1 MAMDDKK
8 LRQDV
13 IDELAFEPS
22 LNAETV
28 GVAAERGIV
37 TLSGHVESYP
47 QKMAAE
53 RAVWRVKG
61 VKGIAQEI
69 EVRLPGHKRRAD
81 DEIAQRA
88 ISILAWNTE
97 VPADA
102 VKVRVSEGWVTL
114 TGDVSWNHQRLAA
127 ERAVRELSGVV
138 GIINRIELASPVQ
151 PSDVKQRIAAALAR
165 HAKVEA
171 DRIGIAVDGG
181 TVTLTGDVD
190 NWDERVAV
198 EGAAWSVNGVR
209 SVVDR
214 LHIV

>member
-1 MAMDDKK
+1 MDDKQ

-13 IDELAFEPS
+13 SDELAFEPS
-22 LNAETV
+22 LDAATI
-28 GVAAERGIV
+28 GVAAKHGII

-47 QKMAAE
+47 QKLAAE

-88 ISILAWNTE
+88 VNIIAWNTAI
-97 VPADA
+97 PADA

-114 TGDVSWNHQRLAA
+114 SGEVSWNHQRAAA
-127 ERAVRELSGVV
+127 ESAVRELSGVV
-138 GIINRIELASPVQ
+138 GILNRIELASPVQ
-151 PSDVKQRIAAALAR
+151 PSDIRQRIAAALAR

-171 DRIGIAVDGG
+171 ERIVIDVDGS
-181 TVTLTGDVD
+181 TVTITGDVD
-190 NWDERVAV
+190 DWDERLAV

-209 SVVDR
+209 NVVDR
-214 LHIV
+214 LRIV